1 MREVKKS
8 EKNATIIK
16 NFKKLTNAK
25 YIYFFIPSVASLSFV
40 KGFEDNTKKQI
51 IFVTFEKAT
60 YDCLKNASKKA
71 IFCNSY
77 KKKSDVNNSSYLR
90 RLKNRWDFNE
100 SILSLLIHEVASKD
114 EYMFYLTCIDY
125 WGALIARAFFN
136 SEKDIHLQYIQQ
148 PKKIGGTKKVFLFD
162 PNFIINQIIDSLTYR
177 LPLYWHK
184 YARGLGL
191 HLGVDDKFLKKYNIS
206 KVYGFEYIFQNPSIL
221 DISIKNKKV
230 ISQLIIGGYSIDGAK
245 HFYDTSDVINI
256 YNAVNNNCKDAYHKY
271 HPGEVIKDA
280 LSDSFHQIDPNI
292 PIEYSGYKIRV
303 AISDFSNA
311 LVLLS
316 SQGTICVSFL
326 KLVNIKKGFDRN
338 AIIQDLSIK
347 TSYKVLFPETL
358 DEFIALIK

>member
-1 MREVKKS
+1 VREVKKS
-8 EKNATIIK
+8 EKNASIIK

-40 KGFEDNTKKQI
+40 NGLEDNTKKQI

-60 YDCLKNASKKA
+60 YDALKNASKKV

-77 KKKSDVNNSSYLR
+77 KKKFDVKNSSYLR
-90 RLKNRWDFNE
+90 RLKNRWDFND

-125 WGALIARAFFN
+125 WGSLIARAFFN
-136 SEKDIHLQYIQQ
+136 SEKDIHLQFIQQ
-148 PKKIGGTKKVFLFD
+148 PKKIGGIKKVFLFG

-184 YARGLGL
+184 ATRGLGF
-191 HLGVDDKFLKKYNIS
+191 HLGVDDKFLKRYNVS

-230 ISQLIIGGYSIDGAK
+230 INQLIIGGYSIDGAEN
-245 HFYDTSDVINI
+245 FYDTSDVINI
-256 YNAVNNNCKDAYHKY
+256 YNVVNNNCKDAYHKY
-271 HPGEVIKDA
+271 HPGEVIKDT

-292 PIEYSGYKIRV
+292 PIEYSGYQIRV

-316 SQGTICVSFL
+316 SQGTICISFL
-326 KLVNIKKGFDRN
+326 KLVNIKKGFDVN
-338 AIIQDLSIK
+338 AIIRDLSIK
-347 TSYKVLFPETL
+347 SSYKVLFPESI
-358 DEFIALIK
+358 DEFIELIK